1 MSADKRTPHTDALD
15 TLGMIHEYNEHRDA
29 IHLGVEPIEAGE
41 SLEAGQHIGI
51 GSDGKA
57 YSATKNH
64 DIKAVGIVDPF
75 LSVTVKKGE
84 RFWLVVYPRAITSL
98 RHVWEHPDFPVE
110 LVTVSVSDPDNLDL
124 TEQQMWEANAM
135 VGTPIGEAWNYIKQ
149 FANELTGNG
158 YDEYSI
164 EVDPMMLLDKALEV
178 EKDDLFDYMSN
189 GGQFEGA
196 YASDEFWDAV
206 EVLRGVKMTKRNN
219 FFSCSC

>member
-15 TLGMIHEYNEHRDA
+15 TLGKVHKYDEHRDA

-41 SLEAGQHIGI
+41 SLKAGVHIGI

-57 YSATKNH
+57 YSAAKNH

-98 RHVWEHPDFPVE
+98 RHVWEHPDFPATLPIE
-110 LVTVSVSDPDNLDL
+110 ATSDEQSNL
-124 TEQQMWEANAM
+124 TEEQMWEANAL
-135 VGTPIGEAWNYIKQ
+135 VGTPIGKAWNYIKQ
-149 FANELTGNG
+149 FADELTKNG
-158 YDEYSI
+158 YEDFNVVVE
-164 EVDPMMLLDKALEV
+164 PMDLLEKALEV
-178 EKDDLFDYMSN
+178 ENGNMIDYMSN

-206 EVLRGVKMTKRNN
+206 EILRGVKMTKREN

>member
-41 SLEAGQHIGI
+41 SLKASVHIGI

-57 YSATKNH
+57 YSITKNP
-64 DIKAVGIVDPF
+64 DIKPVGIVDPF

-98 RHVWEHPDFPVE
+98 RHVWEHPDFPPE
-110 LVTVSVSDPDNLDL
+110 LATVSATDVGNLNP

-149 FANELTGNG
+149 FADELTNNS
-158 YDEYSI
+158 YEEYNI
-164 EVDPMMLLDKALEV
+164 IVDPMMLLDKALEV
-178 EKDDLFDYMSN
+178 EKGNLFDHISN

-196 YASDEFWDAV
+196 YTSDEFWDAV
-206 EVLRGVKMTKRNN
+206 EILRGVKMTKRDN